1 MNKHHDFVF
10 LVREIL
16 NSSTLDELNQ
26 CSVKMVDFLKKHELS
41 ENTTEFK
48 KLETVV
54 KLMKMKLKPK
64 NKYHFEGITGKTYTI
79 SESRLI
85 SIFS

>member
-26 CSVKMVDFLKKHELS
+26 CGVKMVDFLKKHELS

-48 KLETVV
+48 KLKTVV
-54 KLMKMKLKPK
+54 TLMKMKLKPK
-64 NKYHFEGITGKTYTI
+64 NKYHVEGITGKTYTI
-79 SESRLI
+79 SENRLI

>member
-16 NSSTLDELNQ
+16 NSSTLDELKQ
-26 CSVKMVDFLKKHELS
+26 CSSKMINFLKTYELS

-64 NKYHFEGITGKTYTI
+64 KKYRVEGINGKTYTI

>member
-1 MNKHHDFVF
+1 MNKHHNFVF

-48 KLETVV
+48 KLKTVV
-54 KLMKMKLKPK
+54 TLMKMKLKPK
-64 NKYHFEGITGKTYTI
+64 NKYHVEGITGKTYTI
-79 SESRLI
+79 SENRLI

>member
-26 CSVKMVDFLKKHELS
+26 CSVKMVDFLKKYELS

-48 KLETVV
+48 KLKTVV
-54 KLMKMKLKPK
+54 TLMKMKLKPK
-64 NKYHFEGITGKTYTI
+64 NKYHIEGIVGKTYTI
-79 SESRLI
+79 SESRFI

>member
-1 MNKHHDFVF
+1 MNKNHDFVF

-16 NSSTLDELNQ
+16 NSSTLDELKQ
-26 CSVKMVDFLKKHELS
+26 CNSKMVDFLKKYELS

-48 KLETVV
+48 KLKTVV
-54 KLMKMKLKPK
+54 TLMKMKLKPK
-64 NKYHFEGITGKTYTI
+64 KKYQSEGKTYTI
-79 SESRLI
+79 SESKLI

>member
-1 MNKHHDFVF
+1 MNKNHNFVF

-16 NSSTLDELNQ
+16 NSSTLDELKQ
-26 CSVKMVDFLKKHELS
+26 CNSKMVDFLKKYELS

-48 KLETVV
+48 KLKTVV
-54 KLMKMKLKPK
+54 TLMKMKLKPK
-64 NKYHFEGITGKTYTI
+64 NKYHIEGIVGKTYTI
-79 SESRLI
+79 SESRFI

>member
-26 CSVKMVDFLKKHELS
+26 CSVKMVNFLKKHELS

-48 KLETVV
+48 KLKTVV
-54 KLMKMKLKPK
+54 TLMKMKLKPK
-64 NKYHFEGITGKTYTI
+64 NKYHVEGITGKTYTI
-79 SESRLI
+79 SENRLI

>member
-16 NSSTLDELNQ
+16 NSSTLDELKQ
-26 CSVKMVDFLKKHELS
+26 CSSKMINFLKTYELS

-64 NKYHFEGITGKTYTI
+64 NKYHVEGIMGKTYTI

>member
-16 NSSTLDELNQ
+16 NSSTLDELKQ
-26 CSVKMVDFLKKHELS
+26 CSSKMINFLKTYELS

-64 NKYHFEGITGKTYTI
+64 NKYHVEGITGKTYTI

-85 SIFS
+85 SILS